1 MKKPTFKNTVH
12 GILGESYMVYVICL
26 VAGVFM
32 HSIINIDLIN
42 QNAQYFGVF
51 CMVLSPLLIS
61 SAQRASKKFKKIH
74 AEREVEARDFMYG
87 PYKYL
92 QSPTHMGIFLLS
104 IGFSIVMNSAML
116 VVATFVA
123 YLITHLFFLPKEQGV
138 LKRKYG
144 AVYEAYLKK
153 VKLSI

>member
-1 MKKPTFKNTVH
+1 MKKTTFKNTVH
-12 GILGESYMVYVICL
+12 GILGESYMVYVVCL

-32 HSIINIDLIN
+32 HSLFDIDLIS
-42 QNAQYFGVF
+42 QNLQYFGVF
-51 CMVLSPLLIS
+51 CMVFSPLLIS
-61 SAQRASKKFKKIH
+61 SAQRASRRFKQVH
-74 AEREVEARDFMYG
+74 AEREVGPSDFMHG

-123 YLITHLFFLPKEQGV
+123 YLITHLIFLPKEQEV

-144 AVYEAYLKK
+144 ATYEAYLKK